1 MPLTATDHQ
10 QQIEQAKQ
18 YLDNRQLVQADAIL
32 QQLVHTHADDIEIH
46 LLQSQIFEL
55 RGWHQ
60 QQLDCLMKVV
70 DFSSQHPQILVRIAF
85 AQLALSQFAQAQNS
99 AVSVLHNP
107 AASSA
112 DWRNCGKLFHA
123 IGLYKL
129 SAQAYSKAV
138 QQGENSESIYY
149 DLGMAHTLSGQIP
162 QAVDAY
168 HKSIQTY
175 PDYAMAYAGLSKAR
189 KATEQTNHTRQLE
202 KLLENTRNPWA
213 AINLYHSLAKEW
225 DDLGQYQQSLNTLE
239 TGKHKLR
246 RVCPHTAAF
255 CVDNAA
261 AIKNVYQKYINSI
274 PQQAESD
281 SAQQQSPIFVTG
293 MPRSGTTVVE
303 RILTNHSEVV
313 GCGERLQFS
322 LAAKSQGKKSYTA
335 LFDAQ
340 SLDEQWQ
347 HSDFAQI
354 GRQYLQSTAYLH
366 NGARYF
372 VDKLPLNIFWAG
384 AILKALPQA
393 KIVCLLRD
401 PLDTLIGNYRQVFE
415 YGSGTYTYTLDL
427 VSCARYIKIFREL
440 ALWLA
445 AHFPQR
451 VTLVSYEELVSQPQ
465 TQAKALLEFC
475 GLEWQAHCVDI
486 HKNQAAVGSASAAQ
500 VKEPIHHR
508 SKGHAKNYLAWM
520 SEMEHFFD

>member
-1 MPLTATDHQ
+1 MPLTANDQQ

-18 YLDNRQLVQADAIL
+18 YLANRQLVQADAIL
-32 QQLVHTHADDIEIH
+32 EQLANANADNIEVH

-55 RGWHQ
+55 KGWHQ
-60 QQLDCLMKVV
+60 QQLDCLMEVI
-70 DFSSQHPQILVRIAF
+70 DLSSQYPQILVRIAF
-85 AQLALSQFAQAQNS
+85 AQLAVSQFTQAQSS
-99 AVSVLHNP
+99 AMKVLQNP
-107 AASSA
+107 AASST
-112 DWRNCGKLFHA
+112 DLRNCGKLFHA

-168 HKSIQTY
+168 HQSIQTF
-175 PDYAMAYAGLSKAR
+175 PGYAMAYAGLSKAR
-189 KATEQTNHTRQLE
+189 KATEQSNHTQQIE
-202 KLLENTRNPWA
+202 KLIKNTRNPWA

-225 DDLGQYQQSLNTLE
+225 DDLGQYQQSLTALE
-239 TGKHKLR
+239 TGKTKLR
-246 RVCPHTAAF
+246 RVCPHTATF

-261 AIKNVYQKYINSI
+261 AIKNVYQKYIDSI
-274 PQQAESD
+274 PQQTESEP
-281 SAQQQSPIFVTG
+281 AQQQSPIFVTG

-313 GCGERLQFS
+313 SCGERLQFS
-322 LAAKSQGKKSYTA
+322 LAAKAQGKTQYTA

-340 SLDEQWQ
+340 SLDEQWLN
-347 HSDFAQI
+347 SDFAQI
-354 GRQYLQSTAYLH
+354 GHQYLQSTAYLH
-366 NGARYF
+366 NGSRYF

-465 TQAKALLEFC
+465 TQAKDLLEFC
-475 GLEWQAHCVDI
+475 GLKWQAHCVDI
-486 HKNQAAVGSASAAQ
+486 HKNLAAVGSASAAQ
-500 VKEPIHHR
+500 VQEPIHHR
-508 SKGHAKNYLAWM
+508 SKGHAKNYLTWLP
-520 SEMEHFFD
+520 EMEHFFD